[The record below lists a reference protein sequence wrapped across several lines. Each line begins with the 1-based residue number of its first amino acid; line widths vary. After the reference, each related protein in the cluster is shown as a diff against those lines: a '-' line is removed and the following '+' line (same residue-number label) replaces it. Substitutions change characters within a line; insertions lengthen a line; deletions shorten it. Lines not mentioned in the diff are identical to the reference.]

1 MQPSAKWAGA
11 TTESTMPEEKAVT
24 ATEVYTL
31 AKELLA
37 EQVDDP
43 AGQITVTQ
51 AGAILRKMVSIP

>member
-1 MQPSAKWAGA
+1 
-11 TTESTMPEEKAVT
+11 MPEEKAVT